1 MAINDYLQGKK
12 SAAEIDKIIKMTDYK
27 GNVNLTNQLKLIEL
41 KRGNIA
47 ERINE
52 ATVSKGLP
60 ASVGAIKSILREEG
74 KEITTIPKGKEG
86 TWSATKEDEGNYNIE
101 EATKTDPVY
110 YLENNIRRQFPNF
123 NIFNSYVGT
132 LFSLYIENSDLYAAS
147 LVFAFLLLTSV
158 VSCSLFI
165 VLFLPSTVTT

>member
-1 MAINDYLQGKK
+1 MTEKAKAGFKKTDQTATVMAINDYLQGKK

-86 TWSATKEDEGNYNIE
+86 TWKPSKEDEGNFIIE
-101 EATKTDPVY
+101 EETKNVY
-110 YLENNIRRQFPNF
+110 QIINGA
-123 NIFNSYVGT
+123 SVK
-132 LFSLYIENSDLYAAS
+132 LY
-147 LVFAFLLLTSV
+147 
-158 VSCSLFI
+158 
-165 VLFLPSTVTT
+165 